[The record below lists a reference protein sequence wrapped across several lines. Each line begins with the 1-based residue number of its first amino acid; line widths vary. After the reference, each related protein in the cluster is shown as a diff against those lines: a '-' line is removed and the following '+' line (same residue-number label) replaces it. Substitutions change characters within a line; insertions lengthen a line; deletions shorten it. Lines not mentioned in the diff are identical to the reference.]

1 MSRWTDKHYNYT
13 YKLTNKD
20 ISAGEIRVDAYF
32 VAKVWKTGSKDDS
45 GALWHCLKTI
55 ARFGDKNDV
64 EREIKALYAQVK
76 GLARSFDVELEEST
90 EIECDTCKGVGH
102 YDNRDLGIPR
112 ELYNSECPCP
122 DCYGEGYLEVT
133 TSAEVSEKARGSSV
147 KQSPWYPDD
156 SGEWVEYDGSG
167 QPVEDDVVV
176 EVLFR
181 AERGRQCWKE
191 ASTRASG
198 WCWDIKAGS
207 ATIVAYKIVK

>member
-1 MSRWTDKHYNYT
+1 MSQWTDKHYNYT

-90 EIECDTCKGVGH
+90 EIECDTCEGVRH

-122 DCYGEGYLEVT
+122 DCDGEGYLEVT
-133 TSAEVSEKARGSSV
+133 TSGEVSEKARGSGV

-156 SGEWVEYDGSG
+156 SGEWIEYDGSG
-167 QPVEDDVVV
+167 QPVDNDVVV
-176 EVLFR
+176 EVLFH

-207 ATIVAYKIVK
+207 AKIVAYKIVK